1 MKPVETKSAP
11 FSKPAGPPPLTI
23 SPLSPDGRPRI
34 PGNLILPPTRS
45 IPEYLTSQLSVE
57 RLNNIHLDLWWAGRP
72 ENIRGLHAQ
81 KMLKR
86 EITISE
92 RIELH
97 LFWFESIIFIK
108 PLPAWMLDWDFC
120 NAHIC
125 TDRDLYELVN
135 GWLRSYTKLI
145 QYPSDFVIAKK
156 LGLLPE
162 RIRTW
167 DEWSDLSIALQ
178 MRIDN
183 SIVNKRYYYGELRL
197 RRLNHIYLFL
207 RAFDTYHYIH
217 QRHKP
222 FFSEKFGRLLL
233 FLVYLTTILSVL
245 QVVVSTQ
252 HTPEKLGDFSY
263 WFGLVSVAI
272 IFFFC
277 GSPVAAFCYE
287 LFVAFC
293 GDG

>member
-1 MKPVETKSAP
+1 
-11 FSKPAGPPPLTI
+11 
-23 SPLSPDGRPRI
+23 
-34 PGNLILPPTRS
+34 
-45 IPEYLTSQLSVE
+45 
-57 RLNNIHLDLWWAGRP
+57 
-72 ENIRGLHAQ
+72 
-81 KMLKR
+81 MLKR

-156 LGLLPE
+156 LGLLPK

-272 IFFFC
+272 IFFF
-277 GSPVAAFCYE
+277 VVVQLL
-287 LFVAFC
+287 LFVMNFLWHFVATVNNHHRKEVDWKFHSKFMPMRVKDFRM
-293 GDG
+293 GRKVGPGTV